1 VRHEEF
7 LRVARPMSSSNE
19 NTLSPERSY
28 YQQQQQQQ
36 QQ

>member
-19 NTLSPERSY
+19 SALSREKSY
-28 YQQQQQQQ
+28 YQQQQQ
-36 QQ
+36 